1 MKRFHS
7 YLTITLISITSMTA
21 HANYI
26 SRYKAS
32 PLYWSGYIQGE
43 DISNGIGGIKRGSV
57 LNGNIDL
64 VANYPLKNS
73 TYFKNGLIKVGVL
86 GATHTQNQNEYTGAI
101 QSPSSYTSQ
110 REIRISNLSYQYT
123 YSDNAKTILGIM
135 DICDNFNLTENA
147 NNLLNNAFTNTMT
160 LVTNTQLA
168 TYPYPGFGA
177 VAIFN
182 KKNTKAMFAL
192 FQGAPQHQWSLF
204 HEGFMLIGEL
214 RQDFYPGNEIINNF
228 SIKLGGWIYQQSN
241 HKIGF
246 NSRGLY
252 VITQADLQI
261 DETLE
266 LEPFVHFGYGNES
279 PKYVPYSLTAGFRVP
294 NIFFENKRDSFSF
307 GYGQIWIEN
316 RRSEVAYEVSY
327 ALKIC
332 PNLLLTPDMQI
343 IDRPSGMYQLAWV
356 FSARLAY
363 TFGK

>member
-1 MKRFHS
+1 
-7 YLTITLISITSMTA
+7 
-21 HANYI
+21 
-26 SRYKAS
+26 
-32 PLYWSGYIQGE
+32 
-43 DISNGIGGIKRGSV
+43 
-57 LNGNIDL
+57 
-64 VANYPLKNS
+64 
-73 TYFKNGLIKVGVL
+73 
-86 GATHTQNQNEYTGAI
+86 
-101 QSPSSYTSQ
+101 
-110 REIRISNLSYQYT
+110 
-123 YSDNAKTILGIM
+123 
-135 DICDNFNLTENA
+135 
-147 NNLLNNAFTNTMT
+147 
-160 LVTNTQLA
+160 
-168 TYPYPGFGA
+168 
-177 VAIFN
+177 
-182 KKNTKAMFAL
+182 
-192 FQGAPQHQWSLF
+192 
-204 HEGFMLIGEL
+204 MLIGEL